1 MNPMIVDEKQ
11 QLDREA
17 IFMSLYLEVFPAVA
31 RHISKMGGRF
41 EEAKDVFQDALVI
54 YYEKTRLAET
64 EMKQGSKAY
73 LFGIAR
79 HLWNKRYKEN
89 SKQVSLDQ
97 LDDGVDE
104 NPALADSPYEEVSAV
119 RLLRLLTKAGEKCMQ
134 LLSAFYYE
142 NLDMETLA
150 RRFGFSGARSAT
162 AQKFKCLE
170 KVKKTV
176 KQSAVQYEDII
187 E

>member
-11 QLDREA
+11 QPGREEK
-17 IFMSLYLEVFPAVA
+17 FRSLYLEAFPGIAGY
-31 RHISKMGGRF
+31 ISKMGGSF

-54 YYEKTRLAET
+54 YYEKSQFNKPVLR
-64 EMKQGSKAY
+64 QGEKAY

-79 HLWNKRYKEN
+79 HLWNKRHKEN
-89 SKQVSLDQ
+89 SRTVPFDRP
-97 LDDGVDE
+97 GTEFDE
-104 NPALADSPYEEVSAV
+104 EAGFADSPYEEISEP
-119 RLLRLLTKAGEKCMQ
+119 RLLNLLSRAGEKCML

-170 KVKKTV
+170 KVKETV
-176 KQSAVQYEDII
+176 KQRALQYEDII

>member
-1 MNPMIVDEKQ
+1 MNPMIVDKKQ
-11 QLDREA
+11 QPDREA
-17 IFMSLYLEVFPAVA
+17 MFMSLYLESFPAIG
-31 RHISKMGGRF
+31 RYISKMGGSF

-54 YYEKTRLAET
+54 YYEKTRLDKLAL
-64 EMKQGSKAY
+64 KQGEKAY

-89 SKQVSLDQ
+89 SNEVSLDQ
-97 LDDGVDE
+97 LYNGLDE
-104 NPALADSPYEEVSAV
+104 NPGLADAPYEEVSSV
-119 RLLRLLTKAGEKCMQ
+119 RLLGLLAKAGEKCMQ

-170 KVKKTV
+170 KVKETV
-176 KQSAVQYEDII
+176 KQKALQYEDII

>member
-1 MNPMIVDEKQ
+1 MKPMIVDEKQ
-11 QLDREA
+11 RPDREA
-17 IFMSLYLEVFPAVA
+17 VFMSLYLEIFPAVA
-31 RHISKMGGRF
+31 RHISKMGGTF

-54 YYEKTRLAET
+54 YYEKTRVVNMDL
-64 EMKQGSKAY
+64 KQGEKAY

-79 HLWNKRYKEN
+79 HLWNKRYKES
-89 SKQVSLDQ
+89 SKEVSFGQ
-97 LDDGVDE
+97 LDNSFDE
-104 NPALADSPYEEVSAV
+104 KGGLADLPYEEVSSA
-119 RLLRLLTKAGEKCMQ
+119 RLLGLLAKAGEKCMQ

-150 RRFGFSGARSAT
+150 KRFGFSGARSAT

-170 KVKKTV
+170 KVKETV
-176 KQSAVQYEDII
+176 KEKALQYEDII

>member
-1 MNPMIVDEKQ
+1 MNAMIVDEEQ
-11 QLDREA
+11 QPDREA
-17 IFMSLYLEVFPAVA
+17 KFLSLYLESFPAIA
-31 RHISKMGGRF
+31 RYISKMGGSF

-54 YYEKTRLAET
+54 YYEKTQFNKPVFT
-64 EMKQGSKAY
+64 QGEKAY

-79 HLWNKRYKEN
+79 HLWNKRHKEN
-89 SKQVSLDQ
+89 SKTIPFDRPGTEV
-97 LDDGVDE
+97 E
-104 NPALADSPYEEVSAV
+104 EEAALTDSPYEEISAP
-119 RLLRLLTKAGEKCMQ
+119 RLLNLLSKAGEKCMR

-150 RRFGFSGARSAT
+150 KRFGFAGARSAT

-170 KVKKTV
+170 KVKETV
-176 KQSAVQYEDII
+176 KKRALQYEDII

>member
-1 MNPMIVDEKQ
+1 MKPMIVDEKQ
-11 QLDREA
+11 QQDREA
-17 IFMSLYLEVFPAVA
+17 MFMSLYLEAFPAVA

-54 YYEKTRLAET
+54 YYEKTRAAKMEL
-64 EMKQGSKAY
+64 KQGEKAY

-89 SKQVSLDQ
+89 RKEVSLDQ
-97 LDDGVDE
+97 LDGGLGE
-104 NPALADSPYEEVSAV
+104 NSGLADSRYEEVSSV
-119 RLLRLLTKAGEKCMQ
+119 RLLGLLSKAGERCMR

-150 RRFGFSGARSAT
+150 KRFGFSGARSAA

-170 KVKKTV
+170 KVKETV
-176 KQSAVQYEDII
+176 KQRAVQYEDIV

>member
-11 QLDREA
+11 QQDREA
-17 IFMSLYLEVFPAVA
+17 MFMSLYLEAFPAVA

-54 YYEKTRLAET
+54 YYEKTRAAKMEL
-64 EMKQGSKAY
+64 KQGEKAY

-89 SKQVSLDQ
+89 CKEVSLDQ
-97 LDDGVDE
+97 LDDGLGE
-104 NPALADSPYEEVSAV
+104 NSGLADSGYEEVSSV
-119 RLLRLLTKAGEKCMQ
+119 RLLGLLAKAGEKCMR

-150 RRFGFSGARSAT
+150 KRFGFSGARSAT

-170 KVKKTV
+170 KVKETV
-176 KQSAVQYEDII
+176 KQRALQYEDIV

>member
-1 MNPMIVDEKQ
+1 MIVDKEQ
-11 QLDREA
+11 RPDREA
-17 IFMSLYLEVFPAVA
+17 KFLSLYLESFPAIA
-31 RHISKMGGRF
+31 RYISKMGGSF

-54 YYEKTRLAET
+54 YFEKTQFNKPVLR
-64 EMKQGSKAY
+64 QGEKAY

-79 HLWNKRYKEN
+79 YLWNKHYKEN
-89 SKQVSLDQ
+89 SKTIPFDRP
-97 LDDGVDE
+97 GNEFDE
-104 NPALADSPYEEVSAV
+104 ETDLADSPYKEVSAP
-119 RLLRLLTKAGEKCMQ
+119 RLLNLLSKAGEKCMQ

-150 RRFGFSGARSAT
+150 KRFGFSGARSAT

-170 KVKKTV
+170 KVKETV
-176 KQSAVQYEDII
+176 KEKALQYEDII